1 MVNKPAEIRELD
13 KQILVFQRQLYRFYL
28 TKIKKIGFTQ
38 DIPVEFFRK
47 KYEQEIE
54 LLTRQFIEQVYFNR
68 VETLKRK
75 LLPRQARRSKAAAL
89 SDIFIN
95 NRDLEKLRDF
105 VLLYAG
111 GFFDSVGRLLSRQ
124 STRDFDPRTGLAT
137 ARTPYD
143 EQAPFIRLAR
153 GAGYETYNAATAI
166 KLGEVDPDRKI
177 QYVTAE
183 DERVCPICM
192 PFHLRIFRLSQLDI
206 IPSLPQHVNCR
217 CYYKE
222 LIGR

>member
-1 MVNKPAEIRELD
+1 MVSKPVEIRELD

-75 LLPRQARRSKAAAL
+75 LLPRRSKSAAL
-89 SDIFIN
+89 SDIFLHH
-95 NRDLEKLRDF
+95 RDLDRIRDF

-111 GFFDSVGRLLSRQ
+111 GFFDSVGRLLGRQ
-124 STRDFDPRTGLAT
+124 STRDFDPRTGLANT
-137 ARTPYD
+137 RTPYD

-166 KLGEVDPDRKI
+166 KLGEVDPDRRI

-222 LIGR
+222 LLGR